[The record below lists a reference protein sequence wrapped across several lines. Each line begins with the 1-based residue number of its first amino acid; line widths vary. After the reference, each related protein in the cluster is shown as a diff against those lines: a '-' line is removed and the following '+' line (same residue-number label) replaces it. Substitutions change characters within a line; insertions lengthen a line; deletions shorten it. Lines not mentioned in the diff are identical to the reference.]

1 MDISAKKKKKKND
14 MGFVNDRTFYMEKWR
29 NENIKF
35 YLEMTIMASMYANV
49 KIYYF
54 QKIKSTSFL
63 SASFLF
69 IGKEIRNSRNF
80 RFFNVSLSVNISS
93 M

>member
-1 MDISAKKKKKKND
+1 
-14 MGFVNDRTFYMEKWR
+14 
-29 NENIKF
+29 
-35 YLEMTIMASMYANV
+35 MTIMASVYANV